1 MPPKAYNWNM
11 VSDYLRE
18 NTQAG
23 MLMAVLEADKIL
35 ISVLRDLEYPG
46 ENDQQKIG
54 AAQKL
59 FSDFKR
65 VKRAHYF
72 ARKIKREINF
82 FITTQVCEEILAVY
96 YQALSDIKEH
106 KRPRFNLFQKII
118 FYFRKKILKAKK
130 IFKWILTGIALF
142 FLAALFLDKTKIGQ
156 KTVAAILTVT
166 NFIFSWLSVLILLLC
181 GIITLALASIW
192 YFKTRRKVDM
202 DINIP

>member
-1 MPPKAYNWNM
+1 MPAKAYNWNM

-23 MLMAVLEADKIL
+23 LSMAILEADKIL
-35 ISVLRDLEYPG
+35 ISILRDLEYPG
-46 ENDQQKIG
+46 KNDQEKI
-54 AAQKL
+54 AIARKL

-65 VKRAHYF
+65 VKRAHHF
-72 ARKIKREINF
+72 AQKIKREINF
-82 FITTQVCEEILAVY
+82 FITPKVCEEILAVY

-106 KRPRFNLFQKII
+106 EKPRFNLFQKII
-118 FYFRKKILKAKK
+118 FYFRKRILKAKK
-130 IFKWILTGIALF
+130 ILKWTLVGTALF
-142 FLAALFLDKTKIGQ
+142 FLATLFLDKTKIGQ

-166 NFIFSWLSVLILLLC
+166 NFIFSWFSVLILLLC

-202 DINIP
+202 DININ

>member
-1 MPPKAYNWNM
+1 MPDKSYNWNM

-46 ENDQQKIG
+46 KNYQEKLG
-54 AAQKL
+54 VARKL

-65 VKRAHYF
+65 VKRARRF
-72 ARKIKREINF
+72 AQKIKKEINF
-82 FITTQVCEEILAVY
+82 FVTPKAAEEILAVY

-106 KRPRFNLFQKII
+106 KNPRFNLFQKII
-118 FYFRKKILKAKK
+118 FYFQKRILKTKKILKWLLA
-130 IFKWILTGIALF
+130 GIALF
-142 FLAALFLDKTKIGQ
+142 FLAALFLDKTKIGHQ
-156 KTVAAILTVT
+156 IVAMILAIT
-166 NFIFSWLSVLILLLC
+166 NLIFSWLAVLVLLLC
-181 GIITLALASIW
+181 GIITLVLASIW

-202 DINIP
+202 DININ